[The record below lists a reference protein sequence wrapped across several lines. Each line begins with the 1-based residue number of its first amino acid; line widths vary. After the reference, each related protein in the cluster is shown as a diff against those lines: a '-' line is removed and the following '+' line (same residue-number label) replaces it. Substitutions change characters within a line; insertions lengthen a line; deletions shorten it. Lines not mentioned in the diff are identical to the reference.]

1 VNPSPVSSVSSPA
14 YALVASTIRSL
25 APAERLPVLP
35 YLVMGG
41 TDAKYWGAHTDNAFR
56 FLPVPLGDGDQAR
69 IHGVNERI
77 RVEDYG
83 VAVTFF
89 TRLLRGIDTLPE

>member
-1 VNPSPVSSVSSPA
+1 
-14 YALVASTIRSL
+14 
-25 APAERLPVLP
+25 
-35 YLVMGG
+35 
-41 TDAKYWGAHTDNAFR
+41 
-56 FLPVPLGDGDQAR
+56 
-69 IHGVNERI
+69 VNERI

>member
-1 VNPSPVSSVSSPA
+1 VNPSPVSSVDSPA

-25 APAERLPVLP
+25 VPAEQLPVLP

-41 TDAKYWGAHTDNAFR
+41 TDAKYWGAHTDKAFR

-83 VAVTFF
+83 VAVGFF
-89 TRLLRGIDTLPE
+89 TRLLRGIDQLPD